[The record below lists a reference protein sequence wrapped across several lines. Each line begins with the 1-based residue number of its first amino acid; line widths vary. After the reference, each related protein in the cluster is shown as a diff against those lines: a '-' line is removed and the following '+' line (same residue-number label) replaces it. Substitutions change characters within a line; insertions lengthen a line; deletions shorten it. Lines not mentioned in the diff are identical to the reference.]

1 LATPFFPVF
10 RCTAPTDN
18 DFKQEWCRRR
28 KQKEILAQ
36 KNGGD
41 AFPKKIFIVERPSRP
56 AGHDP
61 LLGPAKC
68 CPVRHLANAI

>member
-1 LATPFFPVF
+1 MHSPTTPSN
-10 RCTAPTDN
+10 N

-36 KNGGD
+36 KNGRD
-41 AFPKKIFIVERPSRP
+41 AFPQKIFIAERPPRP
-56 AGHDP
+56 MSHNP

-68 CPVRHLANAI
+68 SPARHLPNAI